1 MPKIGLKLWS
11 VNTDYYYEEARRLYQ
26 KGIYDYIELYI
37 VPGSLPTLPI
47 WKNSQIPFII
57 HAPHFAH
64 DFNLALAEKKQS
76 NLRIYNEVKQF
87 ADELKA
93 PYIIFHGGMEGD
105 IRETAAQL
113 ASFGESRAL
122 LENKPLRVLSQ
133 RRCRGYNAQEAAF
146 VMKEARCGLCL
157 DFGHAVC
164 AANSQQL
171 DIYAYIQTFLSLG
184 PAMFHLTD
192 LEDVRS
198 EYDSHLHLGT
208 GSLDLAA
215 VMPFIDRDKCVT
227 LETNKNSKTTLND
240 FVQDVQNFSVLY
252 AKR

>member
-1 MPKIGLKLWS
+1 MPKTGLKLWS
-11 VNTDYYYEEARRLYQ
+11 VNTDYYYDEALRLYQ
-26 KGIYDYIELYI
+26 KGVYDYIELYI
-37 VPGSLPTLPI
+37 VPATLGTLAKWKKLPV
-47 WKNSQIPFII
+47 PFII

-64 DFNLALAEKKQS
+64 DFNLAKAENKPRNRQ
-76 NLRIYNEVKQF
+76 IYNEVKQF

-113 ASFGESRAL
+113 ASFGEPRAL

-146 VMKEARCGLCL
+146 VMKQAGCGLCL

-164 AANSQQL
+164 AANSQGQ
-171 DIYAYIQTFLSLG
+171 DIYTYIQTFLKLG
-184 PAMFHLTD
+184 SAMFHLTD
-192 LEDVRS
+192 LEDAGS

-208 GSLDLAA
+208 GQLNLAA
-215 VMPFIDRDKCVT
+215 VVPLIDEDKCVT
-227 LETNKNSKTTLND
+227 LETNKNSKTALDD
-240 FVQDVQNFSVLY
+240 FAQDVQTFKLL
-252 AKR
+252 RGGL